1 MTTNQLNV
9 ILMTAKLGSI
19 SAAAKALGLSQP
31 NASSC
36 IKTAKEECGFEIFQR
51 TRDGITTTTSGA
63 LFLEQAQKITDANDE
78 IKKIKNNETSKQLR
92 LGSDNFSLANNAFV
106 KFCTHYNKEI
116 NVDFQQYKVSLERG
130 IELLKLRRLD
140 VLIALSFEEDNMLI
154 KRMCKEAHIQHL
166 NINKMP
172 TAVCVRKGHPL
183 LSQMSSLYFL
193 NDADVLKPYN
203 YVYYE
208 HLNNENESAHTYK
221 TVNVPHSGLILVPE
235 TDERL
240 KIVSSSDAFSVG
252 IQHTKE
258 VLDRYNLAEIPIEDI
273 QFNINCYFR
282 EAEADRDEIK
292 EYRSLFEEEV
302 KQRFR

>member
-1 MTTNQLNV
+1 MN
-9 ILMTAKLGSI
+9 
-19 SAAAKALGLSQP
+19 
-31 NASSC
+31 
-36 IKTAKEECGFEIFQR
+36 
-51 TRDGITTTTSGA
+51 
-63 LFLEQAQKITDANDE
+63 LFFT
-78 IKKIKNNETSKQLR
+78 
-92 LGSDNFSLANNAFV
+92 
-106 KFCTHYNKEI
+106 
-116 NVDFQQYKVSLERG
+116 
-130 IELLKLRRLD
+130 
-140 VLIALSFEEDNMLI
+140 
-154 KRMCKEAHIQHL
+154 HIQHL

-193 NDADVLKPYN
+193 NDAEVLKPYN

-208 HLNNENESAHTYK
+208 HLNNENESTHTYK

-282 EAEADRDEIK
+282 ETEADRDEIK